1 RHDLEVNGGKG
12 VIADPRTKFVYD
24 KP

>member
-1 RHDLEVNGGKG
+1 HDLEVNGGKG